1 MLKHY
6 LKIAIRHLRQQ
17 KVITAIN
24 IAGLSIG
31 MACCILIILF
41 VKDERSYDTFHVNAN
56 SIYRLNSAIIK
67 DNEAN
72 RIPMT
77 QFAAAPALKAEL
89 VDVKRAVRIQQE
101 GQTLL
106 SYKDKQI
113 TEDVVYADEDYFKMF
128 SFPLK
133 EGNPAKVLKAPYTMV
148 ITEKIAK
155 KYFGSEEPVGKVMRV
170 GTKFDCQITGVAQ
183 DMLLNSDVKHDVIIS
198 FATYK
203 QMAAADGNN
212 LEEDSWFFFSNTTT
226 YVQLNEHASI
236 ARANRELVKLRTRHI
251 DKIAKS
257 LGLGFEYE
265 LQPLLHTHLRQ
276 RGDKDVSA
284 ASRLIYFYMIIAAF
298 ILLIAC
304 FNFMNLVTARANE
317 RALEVGLRKVMGGAR
332 KTLIAQF
339 LSESIL
345 LSILSF
351 IIAVLLSFLILPFF
365 NAFADKSLHL
375 FGWQQLPMLGGLLL
389 VSLLVG
395 VIAGSYP
402 AFYLSGFLPIAVL
415 KGNFKSSGSRVWM
428 RKGLVIAQFFVTVVL
443 IIATIVTE
451 SQLRYWQHKDLGFD
465 KERLLNV
472 YLKYNESRKV
482 ATVLKAE
489 ILRSHYVKS
498 ATLSNIAMG
507 LTNSMNPVVKDG
519 DTDDKSVT
527 TSIIT
532 GDFDLLKTMDIKLSK
547 GRDFSPAL
555 STDSNNTFIVNQAF
569 VRAMGLK
576 DPIGTV
582 IKWEPGGTVRKG
594 EIIGV
599 VKDFNYQTLLEPVS
613 PAICFIAPQNV
624 LVLNIRLNAGDV
636 PKQMAE
642 LEKIWKGIVPAYPF
656 ETSFVADDLAKQYVE
671 AGRVAKL
678 FGVFSLLS
686 IFIACMGLFG
696 LSILISRQRMKEIGI
711 RKVLGASVLG
721 ITTLLSKD
729 FMKLIGVAII
739 LATPLAWFV
748 MNKWLENFANRIN
761 VEWWML
767 LMAGIISIFIALLT
781 ISFQSV
787 KAALMNPVRSL
798 KTE

>member
-24 IAGLSIG
+24 ISGLSIG

-41 VKDERSYDTFHVNAN
+41 VKDERSYDNFHVNIN
-56 SIYRLNSAIIK
+56 SLYRLNSSVIK
-67 DNEAN
+67 DKDGDFFSS
-72 RIPMT
+72 T
-77 QFAAAPALKAEL
+77 QYAVGPALKAEL
-89 VDVKRAVRIQQE
+89 VDVKSTVRIDQN
-101 GQTLL
+101 GHTLL
-106 SYKDKQI
+106 AYKDKQI
-113 TEDVVYADEDYFKMF
+113 VEDVVYADEDYFKMF
-128 SFPLK
+128 SFPLV
-133 EGNPAKVLKAPYTMV
+133 EGNPATVLKAPYTMV

-155 KYFGSEEPVGKVMRV
+155 KYFGSEDPVGKIMKV
-170 GTKFDCQITGVAQ
+170 GTKFDCQVTGVSK
-183 DMLLNSDVKHDVIIS
+183 DMPLNSDVKHDVIIS

-203 QMAAADGNN
+203 QLAAADGNN
-212 LEEDSWFFFSNTTT
+212 LEESWFYFSNTAT
-226 YVQLNEHASI
+226 YVQLNEHADL
-236 ARANRELVKLRTRHI
+236 ARVNRELVKLKVRHV

-257 LGLGFEYE
+257 LGLEFAYE

-276 RGDKDVSA
+276 HGENDSSA
-284 ASRLIYFYMIIAAF
+284 ESKLIYFYMIIAAF

-345 LSILSF
+345 LSVLSF
-351 IIAVLLSFLILPFF
+351 IIAILLALLILPFF
-365 NAFADKSLHL
+365 NAFADKSLYL
-375 FGWQQLPMLGGLLL
+375 FGWQQLPMLGGLFG
-389 VSLLVG
+389 VALLVG

-428 RKGLVIAQFFVTVVL
+428 RKGLVIAQFFVTVIL
-443 IIATIVTE
+443 IIATIVTQ
-451 SQLRYWQHKDLGFD
+451 SQLRYWQEKDLGFD

-472 YLKYNESRKV
+472 YLNYKESGKV
-482 ATVLKAE
+482 ADVLKAE
-489 ILRSHYVKS
+489 MLRTPYVKS
-498 ATLSNIAMG
+498 ASLSNIAMG
-507 LTNSMNPVVKDG
+507 LSNSMNPVVKEG

-532 GDFDLLKTMDIKLSK
+532 GDFDLLKTMDIKLLK
-547 GRDFSPAL
+547 GRDFSPAF
-555 STDSNNTFIVNQAF
+555 STDSNSTFIVNQAF
-569 VRAMGLK
+569 VKAMGLK
-576 DPIGTV
+576 NPVGTV
-582 IKWEPGGTVRKG
+582 IKWEPGGEVRKG

-599 VKDFNYQTLLEPVS
+599 VKDFNYQTLLVPVS
-613 PAICFIAPQNV
+613 PAICFVAPKERSTV
-624 LVLNIRLNAGDV
+624 INIRLNPGDV
-636 PKQMAE
+636 SKQVAA
-642 LEKIWKGIVPAYPF
+642 LEKIWKGLVPGYPF
-656 ETSFVADDLAKQYVE
+656 ETSFVADDLAKQYVQ

-711 RKVLGASVLG
+711 RKVLGASVMG

-729 FMKLIGVAII
+729 FMKLIGIAIL
-739 LATPLAWFV
+739 LATPLAWFM
-748 MNKWLENFANRIN
+748 MNKWLENFAYRITI
-761 VEWWML
+761 EWWML
-767 LMAGIISIFIALLT
+767 LMAGILSIFIALLT
-781 ISFQSV
+781 ISFQSI

>member
-56 SIYRLNSAIIK
+56 SIYRLNSAVIK
-67 DNEAN
+67 DNEGDFWGGS
-72 RIPMT
+72 
-77 QFAAAPALKAEL
+77 QLPAGPAMKAEL
-89 VDVKRAVRIQQE
+89 GDVKSAVRIQAD
-101 GQTLL
+101 GRTLL

-113 TEDVVYADEDYFKMF
+113 IEDVVYADEDYFKMF

-133 EGNPAKVLKAPYTMV
+133 EGDPAKVLKAPYTMV
-148 ITEKIAK
+148 ITEKIAR
-155 KYFGSEEPVGKVMRV
+155 KYFGSEDPVGKMMRV
-170 GTKFDCQITGVAQ
+170 STKFDCQITGVAK
-183 DMLLNSDVKHDVIIS
+183 DMPQNSDVKHDVIIS
-198 FATYK
+198 FATYI
-203 QMAAADGNN
+203 AEAGGNN
-212 LEEDSWFFFSNTTT
+212 FDQAWFYFTNTAT
-226 YVQLNEHASI
+226 YVQLNEHADLR
-236 ARANRELVKLRTRHI
+236 RANRELVKLKARHI

-257 LGLGFEYE
+257 LGLGFAYE
-265 LQPLLHTHLRQ
+265 LQPLLHTHLRPHGEND
-276 RGDKDVSA
+276 RSA
-284 ASRLIYFYMIIAAF
+284 QSKLIYFYMIIAAF

-351 IIAVLLSFLILPFF
+351 IIAVLLALLILPFF
-365 NAFADKSLHL
+365 NAFADKNLYL
-375 FGWQQLPMLGGLLL
+375 FGWQQLPMLGGLFI
-389 VSLLVG
+389 VTLLVG

-415 KGNFKSSGSRVWM
+415 KGNFKSSGSRIWI

-465 KERLLNV
+465 KDRLVNIYLN
-472 YLKYNESRKV
+472 YKETGKV
-482 ATVLKAE
+482 ASVLKTE
-489 ILRSHYVKS
+489 LLRSHNVKS
-498 ATLSNIAMG
+498 VTLSNMAMG
-507 LTNSMNPVVKDG
+507 ISNSMNPVVKDG

-527 TSIIT
+527 SSIIT
-532 GDFDLLKTMDIKLSK
+532 GDFDLLKTMDIKLMK
-547 GRDFSPAL
+547 GRDFSPVF
-555 STDSNNTFIVNQAF
+555 SMDSNNTFIVNQAF
-569 VRAMGLK
+569 VKAMGLK
-576 DPIGTV
+576 NPVGTV
-582 IKWEPGGTVRKG
+582 IKWEPGGIVRKG

-599 VKDFNYQTLLEPVS
+599 VKDFNFQTLVVPVS
-613 PAICFIAPQNV
+613 PAICFVAPVERSSVINV
-624 LVLNIRLNAGDV
+624 RLNPGDV
-636 PKQMAE
+636 SKQMAE
-642 LEKIWKGIVPAYPF
+642 MEKLWKELVPGYPF

-678 FGVFSLLS
+678 FGVFSMLS

-711 RKVLGASVLG
+711 RKVLGASVFG

-729 FMKLIGVAII
+729 FMKLIGVAIL

-748 MNKWLENFANRIN
+748 LNRWLENFAYRITI
-761 VEWWML
+761 EWWML
-767 LMAGIISIFIALLT
+767 LMAGVVSIFIALLT